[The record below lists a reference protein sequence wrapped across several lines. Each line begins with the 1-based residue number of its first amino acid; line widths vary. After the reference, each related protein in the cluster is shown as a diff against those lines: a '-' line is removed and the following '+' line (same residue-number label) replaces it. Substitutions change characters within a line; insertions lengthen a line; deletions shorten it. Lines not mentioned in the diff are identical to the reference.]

1 MKIKKRPPVS
11 ELHRPHKL
19 IFKIIH
25 PPFVYIHTC
34 VSPWCT
40 SHTHVQ
46 ILAHV
51 YIHTYILKH
60 ARAHTHTRECMHT
73 YIHTVRRSRRH
84 PNPLLRFIC
93 AGVCVCM

>member
-1 MKIKKRPPVS
+1 MEARSKRRRKSVEVRGGVGLKIKKRPPVS

-51 YIHTYILKH
+51 YIHTYTLKH
-60 ARAHTHTRECMHT
+60 ARAHTHT
-73 YIHTVRRSRRH
+73 
-84 PNPLLRFIC
+84 
-93 AGVCVCM
+93 